1 MKEYTVRIVDK
12 RKRTVLYEDIVQAD
26 NFFIAEEIVTQDAP
40 LSVRAALLKNKAEYI
55 VI

>member
-12 RKRTVLYEDIVQAD
+12 RERTVLYEDTVQAD
-26 NFFIAEEIVTQDAP
+26 NFFLAEEIVTQDAP
-40 LSVRAALLKNKAEYI
+40 PSVRNALFKNKAEYI